1 MADKIFHPTRVGSTV
16 KEIDPE
22 LLDLAANFL
31 HDLGWF
37 TQQGGIEVAL
47 EHIRAWSDRLPDAFL
62 KACSNGLTVILDAL
76 PESEPEIPS
85 GTTHISQS

>member
-1 MADKIFHPTRVGSTV
+1 MADKIFHPTRAGSTI

-37 TQQGGIEVAL
+37 TQQYGIEEAL
-47 EHIRAWSDRLPDAFL
+47 DRIRRWYDTLPDAFV

-76 PESEPEIPS
+76 PESEPEQLC
-85 GTTHISQS
+85 GTSHISQS